1 MKTKIEFKSNEE
13 KQNILEQNKDKIVL
27 EEQYLFTGNFLIF
40 SDTKPLENQIKE
52 LKETVDILTLKTEGV
67 I

>member
-1 MKTKIEFKSNEE
+1 MIYKYQFQNETE
-13 KQNILEQNKDKIVL
+13 KQNIIKTNKNKIL
-27 EEQYLFTGNFLIF
+27 IEEDNITEGNFLIF
-40 SDTKPLENQIKE
+40 SDTKPIEMQLKE